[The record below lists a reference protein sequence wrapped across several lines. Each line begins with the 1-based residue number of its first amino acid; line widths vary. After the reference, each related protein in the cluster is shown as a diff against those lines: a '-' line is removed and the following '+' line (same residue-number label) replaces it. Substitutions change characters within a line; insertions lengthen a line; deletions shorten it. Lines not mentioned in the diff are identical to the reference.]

1 MQKDI
6 IKALNWRY
14 AVKQFDSARQLD
26 EDVFQTILE
35 AARLAPSPF
44 GVEPWK
50 FVIVQDK
57 AVRQRLHDEA
67 SGQPKIIDASHYVVV
82 AKRTDARESLTRDL
96 ISRTAKIQN
105 VDKESLKGLEDM
117 VSGFIASLDDA
128 QLDKWVSGQ
137 TYIPLGIMIE
147 TAALLGVDAGPME
160 GFNRDKY
167 DEILNLQSKNLAS
180 VYAIAF
186 GYRGDDKFA
195 EMPKVR
201 RTKEDVELTV

>member
-14 AVKQFDSARQLD
+14 AVKQFDISKKLD
-26 EDVFQTILE
+26 ENVFQTILE
-35 AARLAPSPF
+35 SARLAPSPF

-50 FVIVQDK
+50 FVFVQDK

-67 SGQPKIIDASHYVVV
+67 SGLPKIIDASHYVVV
-82 AKRTDARESLTRDL
+82 AKRTDAREALTRDL
-96 ISRTAKIQN
+96 ISRTAKTQN
-105 VDKESLKGLEDM
+105 VNKESLKGLEDM

-137 TYIPLGIMIE
+137 TYIPLGIMVE
-147 TAALLGVDAGPME
+147 TAALLGVDTGPME
-160 GFNRDKY
+160 GFNREKY
-167 DEILNLQSKNLAS
+167 DEILDLKSKNLAS

-186 GYRGDDKFA
+186 GYRADDKFA

-201 RTKEDVELTV
+201 RTKEDVELII